1 LERLFLALPRMQRFP
16 TMFKAAKDAMTSR
29 AAQVYVNNRIA
40 RYGEVQT
47 LRINSRE
54 KTMEVSCL
62 LHGESDPITIKVET
76 ITLTPPARKSISR
89 RQPSPARARGYKTSL
104 LTSPRTAAS
113 NFPIGPTAFFDPPI
127 SNSRGH
133 SCRRCKIAQLIIGA
147 RSATFSQEMFCS

>member
-1 LERLFLALPRMQRFP
+1 
-16 TMFKAAKDAMTSR
+16 MFKAAKDAMTSR

-62 LHGESDPITIKVET
+62 LHGESDPITIKVENYNVNTAGAKKYIEAST
-76 ITLTPPARKSISR
+76 ITCTRPWL
-89 RQPSPARARGYKTSL
+89 QTSL

-113 NFPIGPTAFFDPPI
+113 NFPIGPTAFFNP
-127 SNSRGH
+127 
-133 SCRRCKIAQLIIGA
+133 
-147 RSATFSQEMFCS
+147 

>member
-1 LERLFLALPRMQRFP
+1 MGTTVSNPVTNLAHACFRQIGGSKGCT

-62 LHGESDPITIKVET
+62 LHGEKDPITIKVENYNVDSSGAKKYVEATT
-76 ITLTPPARKSISR
+76 ITCTRPWL
-89 RQPSPARARGYKTSL
+89 QNL
-104 LTSPRTAAS
+104 LTDFAQ
-113 NFPIGPTAFFDPPI
+113 N
-127 SNSRGH
+127 
-133 SCRRCKIAQLIIGA
+133 RRVEVPNWAESIL
-147 RSATFSQEMFCS
+147 